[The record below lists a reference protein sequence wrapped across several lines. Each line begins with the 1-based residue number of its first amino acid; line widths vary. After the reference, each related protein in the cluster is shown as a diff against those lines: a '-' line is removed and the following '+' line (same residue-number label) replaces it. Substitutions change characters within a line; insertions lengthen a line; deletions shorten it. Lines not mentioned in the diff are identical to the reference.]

1 MTRIIEVVADEPTG
15 LLGRLTVVVKGGGD
29 LATGVAHRL
38 HRVGMR
44 VVVTELARPMV
55 IRRAVSFA
63 SAVFEGEIVVDGV
76 RACLVDKVDAAH
88 QVDAVHHLLDQGIIP
103 VIVDPHADIIQRLRP
118 QVVVDAIMAKR
129 NLGTRVDDA
138 PVVIGLGPG
147 FTAGVDVHAVIETMR
162 GHHLGKVIMEGS
174 ALPDTG
180 VPGSI
185 EGHTRDRVLKS
196 PGEGCFRA
204 CASIGDRVEAGDV
217 VAHADGQ
224 PLQARISG
232 VLRGI
237 LHDGLEVK
245 EGQKVGDVDPRG
257 VVEHCFTI
265 SDKARAIGGGVLE
278 AMMYLWRRSCASDC

>member
-1 MTRIIEVVADEPTG
+1 MMRIIEVSKDGPTR
-15 LLGRLTVVVKGGGD
+15 LLGCLTVVVKGGGD

-38 HRVGMR
+38 HRAGMR

-63 SAVFEGEIVVDGV
+63 SALYEGEIVVDGA
-76 RACLVDKVDAAH
+76 RACLVDEVDTM
-88 QVDAVHHLLDQGIIP
+88 HHLLDQGIIP
-103 VIVDPHADIIQRLRP
+103 VIVDPHADIIQWLRP

-129 NLGTRVDDA
+129 NLGTSVDDA

-147 FTAGVDVHAVIETMR
+147 FTAELDVHAVIETMR
-162 GHHLGKVIMEGS
+162 GHHLGKVIMEGG

-185 EGHTRDRVLKS
+185 EGHTRDRVLWS
-196 PGEGCFRA
+196 PGEGRFRA
-204 CASIGDRVEAGDV
+204 CASIGDQVEAGDV
-217 VAHADGQ
+217 VAHVDGR
-224 PLQARISG
+224 PLPARISG

-237 LHDGLEVK
+237 LHDGLKVK

-278 AMMYLWRRSCASDC
+278 AIMYLWRRPCASDC

>member
-1 MTRIIEVVADEPTG
+1 MTRVIEVVADEPTG
-15 LLGRLTVVVKGGGD
+15 LLGRLMVVVKGGGD
-29 LATGVAHRL
+29 LATGVSHRL
-38 HRVGMR
+38 HRAGMM

-55 IRRAVSFA
+55 IRRSVSFA

-76 RACLVDKVDAAH
+76 KACLVDE
-88 QVDAVHHLLDQGIIP
+88 VDAVHHLLDQGIIP
-103 VIVDPHADIIQRLRP
+103 VIVDPDASIIQRLRP
-118 QVVVDAIMAKR
+118 KVVVDAIMAKR
-129 NLGTRVDDA
+129 SLGTSVDDA

-147 FTAGVDVHAVIETMR
+147 FTAGVDVHTVIETMR

-185 EGHTRDRVLKS
+185 EGHTRDRVLRS
-196 PGEGCFRA
+196 PGEGRFSA
-204 CASIGDRVEAGDV
+204 CASIGDQVEAGDV
-217 VAHADGQ
+217 VAHVDGR
-224 PLQARISG
+224 PLPTRISG

-237 LHDGLEVK
+237 LHDGLEVR

-278 AMMYLWRRSCASDC
+278 AIMHLWRRSCASDC

>member
-1 MTRIIEVVADEPTG
+1 MTRVFEVVADEPAG
-15 LLGRLTVVVKGGGD
+15 LLERLTVVVKGGGD

-55 IRRAVSFA
+55 IRRSVSFA
-63 SAVFEGEIVVDGV
+63 SAVFEGEIIVDGV
-76 RACLVDKVDAAH
+76 RACLVDEKND
-88 QVDAVHHLLDQGIIP
+88 VHDLLDQGTIP
-103 VIVDPHADIIQRLRP
+103 VIVDPHADIIQWLRP

-129 NLGTRVDDA
+129 NLGTSLDDA

-147 FTAGVDVHAVIETMR
+147 FTAGVDVQAVIETMR
-162 GHHLGKVIMEGS
+162 GHYLGRVIMEGS

-180 VPGSI
+180 VPGTI

-196 PGEGCFRA
+196 PGDGCFRA
-204 CASIGDRVEAGDV
+204 CASIGDQVEAGDV
-217 VAHADGQ
+217 VAYVDGR
-224 PLQARISG
+224 PLPTRISG

-245 EGQKVGDVDPRG
+245 EGLKVGDVDPRG
-257 VVEHCFTI
+257 VVEYCFTI

-278 AMMYLWRRSCASDC
+278 AIMYLRRRSCESDC